1 MGTLRYWAAVAKGSD
16 VEVFGSAA
24 GADERKEADGDEQ
37 GMALRRA
44 RLQTWQVRLVFR
56 LWDAKHYRCES
67 FAQDL
72 RDNLRNLAL
81 PGTVLPLS
89 LWVSFRWTAWVFALA
104 VNPLACLFSAFAVL
118 VCDKEVRDP
127 LSNLP
132 AFLKALSVA
141 YQKQLLTPED
151 WFSMWRLN
159 CAVTALHD
167 STLKEK
173 VKADYDMESKWDFLV
188 RAAEKGVPCSPC
200 VGLGKLA
207 KLGQELGAEIV
218 AKDKNCEGGM
228 GIHFLKNACHGGDW
242 ILQPRLQNSKALDEL
257 LPKNAPLS
265 TMRVLTASCAGMPED
280 SAWRRARED
289 ITPLTVVF
297 RAGRAGAQTDHSAI
311 FYNVDMTSAQITR
324 GGSNAHWYE
333 VGLKKSDL
341 GEEVW
346 CMDEAGRF
354 PWRGFHEEACCPRG
368 SSRHRSGFGGE
379 ANPAVAGLPGPV
391 QACP

>member
-1 MGTLRYWAAVAKGSD
+1 MG
-16 VEVFGSAA
+16 
-24 GADERKEADGDEQ
+24 
-37 GMALRRA
+37 
-44 RLQTWQVRLVFR
+44 
-56 LWDAKHYRCES
+56 
-67 FAQDL
+67 DL
-72 RDNLRNLAL
+72 RDNLRNLAF
-81 PGTVLPLS
+81 PGTVVPLS
-89 LWVSFRWTAWVFALA
+89 LWCSYRWTAWAFALVA
-104 VNPLACLFSAFAVL
+104 YPIACFFSALAVL
-118 VCDKEVRDP
+118 VCEP
-127 LSNLP
+127 QAEWCSLS
-132 AFLKALSVA
+132 AFLRELSLA
-141 YQKQLLTPED
+141 YQRQLLTPDD
-151 WFSMWRLN
+151 WFTFWRLN

-167 STLKEK
+167 HTLKGK
-173 VKADYDMESKWDFLV
+173 VKADYEMESKWDFLV
-188 RAAEKGVPCSPC
+188 RAAEKKVAVSPC

-207 KLGQELGAEIV
+207 KLGLELGAEIV

-280 SAWRRARED
+280 SAWRRTREE

-311 FYNVDMTSAQITR
+311 FYNVDRTSAQITR

-341 GEEVW
+341 SEEVW

-354 PWRGFHEEACCPRG
+354 PWGGFHEEACGPRG